1 MIEHWMNLW
10 NTVMTDYSKCGLY
23 TEHCQCRI
31 RMQCLYETDAFRL
44 HFTNRFGSQKA
55 TYRNVFLKTEN
66 AVYPIHNFG
75 NSDISV
81 PKGEAVWT
89 DPIELQGCT
98 RGEIEIT
105 FETDT
110 LEIGETALLPDTP
123 YMTTECT
130 GAIAAKNPMY
140 AEMIRDIPSDY
151 KWHFGL
157 DRIYAH
163 DMGKADFRK
172 ILLLGDSN
180 FHREYYANAIRM
192 NAPSVLCENQ
202 GINGNRLLKGTIL
215 PFLGEINGKACSE
228 RINELDGRFDEVHI
242 LIGIN
247 DLLLPYEYA
256 RLTEL
261 PTVKAMQEGL
271 TAIAEAAKRLCSRE
285 GKILLYTLLP
295 CKGYKVYNGI
305 SEQQRCA
312 LNDFIRTMPHMD
324 AASVLADPNDPA
336 KLDAA
341 FAQDDFLHINQQ
353 GAFRLCESAFP
364 SNIG

>member
-1 MIEHWMNLW
+1 MKEQWINLW
-10 NTVMTDYSKCGLY
+10 NTVMTDYSKCGLFA
-23 TEHCQCRI
+23 EHCQCRI

-44 HFTNRFGSQKA
+44 HFTNRFGAQQA
-55 TYRNVFLKTEN
+55 TYRNVFLKTES
-66 AVYPIHNFG
+66 AVYPVLYSG
-75 NSDISV
+75 NSEISV
-81 PKGEAVWT
+81 PKGADIWT
-89 DPIELQGCT
+89 DPVGLQGSVH
-98 RGEIEIT
+98 GEIEII
-105 FETDT
+105 FEADT

-130 GAIAAKNPMY
+130 GTIATKIPMY
-140 AEMIRDIPSDY
+140 TQMIRDIPSDY

-157 DRIYAH
+157 DRICAH

-192 NAPSVLCENQ
+192 HVPSVLCENQ

-215 PFLGEINGKACSE
+215 PFLGEINGKACLE
-228 RINELDGRFDEVHI
+228 RINELDGNFDEVHI

-261 PTVKAMQEGL
+261 PTAEAMQEGL
-271 TAIAEAAKRLCSRE
+271 TAIAEAAKRLCSCE
-285 GKILLYTLLP
+285 GRILLYTLLP

-312 LNDFIRTMPHMD
+312 LNDFIRTMPHFD
-324 AASVLADPNDPA
+324 AAAELADPDDPA

-341 FAQDDFLHINQQ
+341 FAQDDFLHISQQ
-353 GAFRLCESAFP
+353 GAIRLCERAFP
-364 SNIG
+364 RNIG